1 MFLSWDLDI
10 KLCQNYTKKYIYKIY
25 VRITYQNSDQWQCS
39 ILVTWYRRRHV
50 TAILHCHWLEFWWH
64 VPDAEII
71 SSILSIIDEKLL
83 NSYNNRSKL
92 KFLRLFWDIVVFRLV
107 AYLLNMISLI
117 LRILYKILH
126 MYDVRFGI
134 ILTQFYV
141 NFSSQEHKI
150 KLLYVS
156 IN

>member
-1 MFLSWDLDI
+1 MYLSEEIDI
-10 KLCQNYTKKYIYKIY
+10 KLYQNFTKRIY
-25 VRITYQNSDQWQCS
+25 VRYTSVSRTTNSLQWQCS
-39 ILVTWYRRRHV
+39 ILVTWYRWRHV
-50 TAILHCHWLEFWWH
+50 TVILHCHWLELWWR

-71 SSILSIIDEKLL
+71 LSIISIIDEKLL

-126 MYDVRFGI
+126 MYEVRFGI

-141 NFSSQEHKI
+141 NFSRQEHQI

>member
-10 KLCQNYTKKYIYKIY
+10 KLCQNYTKKFIFKLY
-25 VRITYQNSDQWQCS
+25 VRITWPELRPMAVQY
-39 ILVTWYRRRHV
+39 TGHV
-50 TAILHCHWLEFWWH
+50 IPTETRDSNTTLPLAGVWWH

-83 NSYNNRSKL
+83 NSYNKRSKL

-141 NFSSQEHKI
+141 NFSRQEHKI

-156 IN
+156 IT

>member
-1 MFLSWDLDI
+1 MRP
-10 KLCQNYTKKYIYKIY
+10 Y
-25 VRITYQNSDQWQCS
+25 
-39 ILVTWYRRRHV
+39 HV
-50 TAILHCHWLEFWWH
+50 TRTPTNGSAVYW
-64 VPDAEII
+64 
-71 SSILSIIDEKLL
+71 S
-83 NSYNNRSKL
+83 R
-92 KFLRLFWDIVVFRLV
+92 VVFRLV

-134 ILTQFYV
+134 FLTQFYV
-141 NFSSQEHKI
+141 NFSRQEHQI